1 MKNQAECRG
10 IYIDF
15 AVFFVYN
22 GLTYC
27 NKVNNRIKNR
37 REQR

>member
-27 NKVNNRIKNR
+27 
-37 REQR
+37 EQEA